1 MVIVVVGRGP
11 LIPCRG
17 DGTGHKVETTAMLL
31 EAVVLCVPWQLLA
44 KQKLGKDVVTKGPDS

>member
-1 MVIVVVGRGP
+1 
-11 LIPCRG
+11 
-17 DGTGHKVETTAMLL
+17 MLL